1 MTVQQWLPFM
11 TQTKTQL
18 LIDIIVITLVIHASG
33 GLKTSFRLILSWKN
47 SVDRALNMAR
57 TELYYEFI

>member
-33 GLKTSFRLILSWKN
+33 GLKTSSGSSLVGKILLI
-47 SVDRALNMAR
+47 
-57 TELYYEFI
+57 EP